1 MWKLRRNG
9 EFNCLLPAFRPT
21 AALGIGERGRERPG
35 RVGLAGLRA
44 PARAGPF
51 LALDRLPMNVIS
63 SPAAGTAASLQAS
76 SGRPS
81 RAGLILVAANA
92 LPPLLERGWPIGSSD
107 LRNIMT
113 DAFGGSDAEG
123 VWLWKDAYEACEVA
137 QVLFL
142 KTFGAAI
149 TARANNPQSAPSMLT
164 RVARLVPTHTRRSD
178 ESQALQQLSTPMPLA
193 YVAARAAGIRADDI
207 VLEPSAGT
215 GLLAIFAE
223 LGRARLAL
231 NEYAAVR
238 RGVLEHLFPGA
249 SVTQHDA
256 AHIDDYLDRSVRPTV
271 IVMNPPFSVGVHVER
286 RVADA
291 AWRHVA
297 SAFAHPVTGAQSH
310 LLTIERLDR
319 NKPMMLADAQA
330 LAQQDPRA
338 KLMVN
343 GKSGRPAVMVSTRSI
358 MLEDGSIQPRV
369 SLIRPMDELRFEVRR
384 LEETNWEEA
393 DEPAFIAA
401 WNAEVAAVPE
411 YSTSTFHIVSGLLL
425 PIWRL
430 LQQDYCRVYRLQ
442 TDEGERIVGRR
453 MAPEDMT
460 RLCRNFGIE
469 QGLLLTP
476 QQAWTSLIDGSS
488 IVGLAGDMTLRR
500 VKVMNDYR
508 IELTGFSDGM
518 RNWLKAAGLFSEMI
532 AWKVRFFVPT
542 SDEGPAILARLM
554 QRHRLT
560 GIARRS

>member
-1 MWKLRRNG
+1 
-9 EFNCLLPAFRPT
+9 
-21 AALGIGERGRERPG
+21 
-35 RVGLAGLRA
+35 
-44 PARAGPF
+44 
-51 LALDRLPMNVIS
+51 
-63 SPAAGTAASLQAS
+63 
-76 SGRPS
+76 
-81 RAGLILVAANA
+81 
-92 LPPLLERGWPIGSSD
+92 
-107 LRNIMT
+107 MT